1 MDNNLNDLIKLE
13 KILNVHFKNKNLLL
27 EALTHRSYLNEHP
40 ELSLGH
46 NERLEFLGDAV
57 LELLVSEHLYK
68 NFKKPEG
75 EMTNL
80 RAALVN
86 AKSLANIAKNLYI
99 EDYLFLSKGE
109 KKDSKRARESLLA
122 NTLEAIIGA
131 IYLDQGIEV
140 AREFIEKNILSHLPV
155 ILKKQDIKDAKSRFQ
170 EVTQEKFKITPEYK
184 VLREWGPDHQKQFQV
199 GVYLNK
205 KLIAEGQ
212 GFSIKEAEE
221 EAAKKAL
228 KGIEMSN

>member
-1 MDNNLNDLIKLE
+1 MTNDDENLMELE
-13 KILNVHFKNKNLLL
+13 KVLGVHFKNQNLLL

-40 ELSLGH
+40 KLSLEH

-57 LELLVSEHLYK
+57 LELLVSEYLYK

-86 AKSLANIAKNLYI
+86 TKTIANVARVLNI
-99 EDYLFLSKGE
+99 ENYLLLSKGE
-109 KKDSKRARESLLA
+109 KNDTSRAREALLA
-122 NTLEAIIGA
+122 NALEAIIGA
-131 IYLDQGIEV
+131 IYLDQGIKS
-140 AREFIEKNILSHLPV
+140 AGKFIEKNILSLLPRV
-155 ILKKQDIKDAKSRFQ
+155 LKREVIKDAKSRFQ
-170 EVTQEKFKITPEYK
+170 EVTQEKFGITPDYK
-184 VLREWGPDHQKQFQV
+184 VLKEWGPDHQKQFQV
-199 GVYLNK
+199 GAYLEK
-205 KLIAEGQ
+205 KLIAQGQ

-228 KGIEMSN
+228 RALKT